1 MKEKATTL
9 ETRKARVLV
18 DARFGDI
25 TLKPNDVIEAPA
37 SIIESF
43 GDSVDSSADAVGFCI
58 DQLGSQVI
66 VLSGNKAE

>member
-1 MKEKATTL
+1 MKKESTARAT
-9 ETRKARVLV
+9 ERARVLV

-37 SIIESF
+37 SIIKSL

-58 DQLGSQVI
+58 DQLGVQVI
-66 VLSGNKAE
+66 VLSDNEAE

>member
-1 MKEKATTL
+1 MQKKATTL
-9 ETRKARVLV
+9 ATRKARVLV

-25 TLKPNDVIEAPA
+25 KLKPNDVIEAPA

-43 GDSVDSSADAVGFCI
+43 GDSVDSSDDAVGFCI

-66 VLSGNKAE
+66 VLSN